1 MVQELKKKKWREKQK
16 EEIAKCEHLGIE
28 YIQSKP
34 PEKEV
39 KKEAIEIEREQEFAI
54 TCSSE
59 DDRDSIKDFETKSR
73 KSHYS
78 SQMGK
83 AQDISDKAKSS
94 QYLSPQVFR
103 KKAQRRMNFFQKKF
117 SNNLDE
123 IEE

>member
-16 EEIAKCEHLGIE
+16 EEKAKCEHQGIE

-54 TCSSE
+54 TDSSDE
-59 DDRDSIKDFETKSR
+59 DKDSFKDFETKSK

-78 SQMGK
+78 SQLGK
-83 AQDISDKAKSS
+83 A
-94 QYLSPQVFR
+94 
-103 KKAQRRMNFFQKKF
+103 
-117 SNNLDE
+117 
-123 IEE
+123 